1 MSHPLADPDQLRPY
15 TTTADPVEAYFVV
28 ESDKYSSKT
37 FIRRRLGA
45 KLISIPNAIF
55 RRVRK
60 TRRFSSFLL
69 GVDFAKTKYSDS
81 EN

>member
-45 KLISIPNAIF
+45 KF
-55 RRVRK
+55 
-60 TRRFSSFLL
+60 
-69 GVDFAKTKYSDS
+69 DFNSKRYLSQSAKNKAF
-81 EN
+81 